1 MNIWTYI
8 YYYSFPFIMEWNIVK
23 IEKIWD
29 TVYAYLD
36 KDRKC
41 DITICSTNPDNAIE
55 IARQDTLKKYEN
67 EVRIAKEK
75 YDSRIE
81 SLNNLFKY
89 N

>member
-23 IEKIWD
+23 IEKIGD

-41 DITICSTNPDNAIE
+41 DITMCSTSPDSAIE
-55 IARQDTLKKYEN
+55 IAKQDTLNKYEN

-81 SLNNLFKY
+81 SLHKLYKS
-89 N
+89 

>member
-23 IEKIWD
+23 IEKIGN
-29 TVYAYLD
+29 TIYAYLD

-41 DITICSTNPDNAIE
+41 DINLCSTNQEDAIE
-55 IARQDTLKKYEN
+55 TARQDALNKYEN
-67 EVRIAKEK
+67 EIKVAKEK

-81 SLNNLFKY
+81 SLNKLKQ
-89 N
+89 